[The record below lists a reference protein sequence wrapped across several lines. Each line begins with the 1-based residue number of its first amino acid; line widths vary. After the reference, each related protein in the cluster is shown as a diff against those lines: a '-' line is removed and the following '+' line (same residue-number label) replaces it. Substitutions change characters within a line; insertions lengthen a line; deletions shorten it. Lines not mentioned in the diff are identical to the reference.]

1 MSEIDADFCT
11 RAVASLKRALPLDA
25 EPSITLSHQD
35 SPVLTDLNNG
45 LLVAYLMDQ
54 EEGFQYVQYRHLA
67 AAGITEAEL
76 KRLGI
81 ANLSTLLS
89 QRGANVRPYQNI
101 FAVFFDGAFEASL
114 ILIDDLWDEKLAH
127 FAPNGVIAAVPCR
140 DILAFC
146 DAENASGIL
155 ELRQLIQRVESG
167 DHPISSVLY
176 RRHASIWKPY
186 AD

>member
-1 MSEIDADFCT
+1 VSEPDREFCT
-11 RAVASLKRALPLDA
+11 LAVASLKRALSLDG
-25 EPSITLSHQD
+25 EPSTILSHRD

-45 LLVAYLMDQ
+45 LSWLPTWWTKKKASS
-54 EEGFQYVQYRHLA
+54 
-67 AAGITEAEL
+67 TS
-76 KRLGI
+76 
-81 ANLSTLLS
+81 NTSTL
-89 QRGANVRPYQNI
+89 RPP
-101 FAVFFDGAFEASL
+101 E
-114 ILIDDLWDEKLAH
+114 LIDDLWNEELAH

-146 DAENASGIL
+146 DAENASGVL
-155 ELRQLIQRVESG
+155 ELRQLIQRVENG